1 MRKIILLL
9 LFHICG
15 VAYAQTTVTG
25 RVTTAK
31 EGIPLPGV
39 SVIVKGMSVG
49 TTTDAQGQYS
59 LKVPEEGNTLRFS
72 FIGFITQDAPINNRA
87 VIDIKLAEDTKK
99 LEEVV
104 VIGYGTQKRS
114 ELTGAIS
121 SVSPEK
127 ITETPVLRVEQ
138 ALQGRVTGVQVAN
151 VSGQPGDA
159 PTVRIR
165 GIGTSGSAA
174 PLYIVDGF
182 PVGGIDYLNPN
193 DIESMEVLKD
203 AASAAIYGARAANGV
218 VLIKTKSGSKDGK
231 MHVSYDGYV
240 GIQNPWKK
248 LDLLN
253 AREYAIMMN
262 EGAANAGV
270 TPLFQDVNQY
280 TNGTDWQDALFG
292 KNEKIMNHQIAV
304 SGNNDKTAYYTNF
317 SYFDQNGIVGGDK
330 SNFKRYTLR
339 LNADNEVSKFLKV
352 GTNLAYTNINR
363 KAIDPNQEFGGLLSN
378 AINLDP
384 ITPVFETDADRL
396 ASSLYASP
404 NIIRDANGNVY
415 GISPYVAQE
424 VVNPLAR
431 LAILNGNTEV
441 DKLVANAY
449 ADITITNGLTYRST
463 FGIDLAYVTND
474 NFVPRFYLNSAQKN
488 ANSLVSK
495 ETIKYYTWQ
504 AENVLNYNKT
514 FDRHNIGLTLGTTAL
529 KSEADNVFAS
539 KTGLVTNNPDMAYLN
554 LATDANGA
562 QVGGYYGNNAL
573 LSFFGRANYNFDGK
587 YLLSGILRRDGSS
600 RFGRERQ
607 FATFP
612 SVSAGWVISEEDFF
626 PEQNLLN
633 FAKLRASWGQNGN
646 ENIGNYTWASVI
658 GVGRGYTFFPGEEGY
673 TSGASP
679 VKVANPYL
687 EWETSEQTDF
697 GLDLYFFNSRLALE
711 ADYYIKTT
719 KGLLVDAPIPGTVGN
734 NAPTVNGGEVRNR
747 GLELSLTYSGEL
759 NDFSYSTSLNGS
771 FNKNEVLSINN
782 AEEVLIGSSF
792 ATYGIVSRSI
802 PGQPFGYF
810 WGYKTDGIF
819 QNQEEVASYK
829 NSEGALLQPNA
840 QPGDIRFKDLNGD
853 GIINDEDRTN
863 IGNPTPKVVMGYNL
877 DLKYKNFDLSAF
889 FSGAFGQQIFN
900 GTRRH
905 DLITSNM
912 QTKFLNRWTGE
923 GTSDKYPRF
932 TWSDTNG
939 NYTRISDIYVEDG
952 DYVRLK
958 TLQLGYNFSNDVL
971 SKIHLTKVRVYVSG
985 DNLLT
990 LTKYTG
996 FDPEIGARST
1006 LDIGVDRGIYPQA
1019 RIFRVGL
1026 NATF

>member
-9 LFHICG
+9 LLQLYG

-39 SVIVKGMSVG
+39 SVVVKGMSVG

-59 LKVPEEGNTLRFS
+59 LKVPDNGNTLRFS
-72 FIGFITQDAPINNRA
+72 FIGYISQDVPINNRS
-87 VIDIKLAEDTKK
+87 VIDIKLAENTKM

-104 VIGYGTQKRS
+104 VVGYGTQRRS

-121 SVSPEK
+121 SVRPEE

-159 PTVRIR
+159 PTVLIR
-165 GIGTSGSAA
+165 GIGTSGNAA

-182 PVGGIDYLNPN
+182 PVGGIDFLNPN

-203 AASAAIYGARAANGV
+203 AASSAIYGARAANGV

-231 MHVSYDGYV
+231 MRVSYEGYV

-248 LDLLN
+248 LDLLD

-262 EGAANAGV
+262 EGAANANL
-270 TPLFQDVNQY
+270 TPLFPNAN
-280 TNGTDWQDALFG
+280 TLTGGTDWQSALFG
-292 KNEKIMNHQIAV
+292 ENEKIMNHQVAV
-304 SGNNDKTAYYTNF
+304 SGGNEKTSYYSNF
-317 SYFDQNGIVGGDK
+317 SFFDQNGIVGGDK

-339 LNADNEVSKFLKV
+339 LNADNQVKSFLKV

-363 KAIDPNQEFGGLLSN
+363 RAIDPNQEFGGLLNN

-384 ITPVFETDADRL
+384 LTPIFETDPAKL
-396 ASSLYASP
+396 NSSTYASP
-404 NIIRDANGNVY
+404 YIVRDPNGNVY

-431 LAILNGNTEV
+431 LAMLNGTTKV

-449 ADITITNGLTYRST
+449 ADIEFLKNFTFRSS
-463 FGIDLAYVTND
+463 FGVDLAYVTNN
-474 NFVPRFYLNSAQKN
+474 NFNPRFYLNSAQKN
-488 ANSLVSK
+488 TNSLVSK

-504 AENVLNYNKT
+504 AENVLNYNKA
-514 FDRHNIGLTLGTTAL
+514 FGNHNVGVTLGTTAL

-539 KTGLVTNNPDMAYLN
+539 KTGLVTNDPAMAYLN

-562 QVGGYYGNNAL
+562 QVGGFFGENAL
-573 LSFFGRANYNFDGK
+573 LSFFGRVNYNYNEK

-612 SVSAGWVISEEDFF
+612 SISAGWIISNESFF
-626 PEQNLLN
+626 PEQSVVN

-658 GVGRGYTFFPGEEGY
+658 GVGRGYTFFDGDERY
-673 TSGASP
+673 VSGASP
-679 VKVANPYL
+679 VKVANPFL
-687 EWETSEQTDF
+687 EWETSEQSNI
-697 GLDLYFFNSRLALE
+697 GLDLYFFNSRLSLE

-719 KGLLVDAPIPGTVGN
+719 KGLLVEAPIPGTVGN
-734 NAPTVNGGEVRNR
+734 NPPTVNGGEVRNR
-747 GLELSLTYSGEL
+747 GIELALGYNGSI
-759 NDFSYSTSLNGS
+759 NDFSYRTSINGS
-771 FNKNEVLSINN
+771 FNRNEVISINN
-782 AEEVLIGSSF
+782 AEGVLIGANF

-802 PGQPFGYF
+802 PGQPFAYF
-810 WGYKTDGIF
+810 WGFETDGIF
-819 QNQEEVASYK
+819 QNAEEVASYK
-829 NSEGALLQPNA
+829 NASGALLQPNA

-853 GIINDEDRTN
+853 GVISDADRTN
-863 IGNPTPKVVMGYNL
+863 IGNPTPKMVLGYNL

-889 FSGAFGQQIFN
+889 FNGAFGHQIFN

-905 DLITSNM
+905 DLVTSNM

-932 TWSDTNG
+932 TWNDTNG
-939 NYTRISDIYVEDG
+939 NYTRISDIYIEDG

-958 TLQLGYNFSNDVL
+958 TLQLGYNFSNSML
-971 SKIHLTKVRVYVSG
+971 SKIHLTNMRVYVSG

-990 LTKYTG
+990 FTEYTG
-996 FDPEIGARST
+996 FDPEIGARGT

>member
-9 LFHICG
+9 LFHLYG

-39 SVIVKGMSVG
+39 SVVVKGMPVG
-49 TTTDAQGQYS
+49 TTTDAQGVYS
-59 LKVPEEGNTLRFS
+59 LKVPEQGNTLQFS
-72 FIGFITQDAPINNRA
+72 FIGFIKQEVPINNRA
-87 VIDIKLAEDTKK
+87 VIDIKLAENTKK

-104 VIGYGTQKRS
+104 VIGYGTQRRS

-121 SVSPEK
+121 SVRPEE

-138 ALQGRVTGVQVAN
+138 ALQGRVAGVQVAN

-165 GIGTSGSAA
+165 GIGTPGSSD
-174 PLYIVDGF
+174 PLYIVDGL
-182 PVGGIDYLNPN
+182 PVGGLDYLNPN

-203 AASAAIYGARAANGV
+203 AASAAIYGSRAANGV

-240 GIQNPWKK
+240 GVQNPWKQ
-248 LDLLN
+248 LDLLD

-270 TPLFQDVNQY
+270 TPPYSDVSKF
-280 TNGTDWQDALFG
+280 TTTTDWQDELFG
-292 KNEKIMNHQIAV
+292 KNEKIMNHQVAV
-304 SGNNDKTAYYTNF
+304 SGGSDKTSFYTNF

-339 LNADNEVSKFLKV
+339 LNADNEVSKFLKI

-363 KAIDPNQEFGGLLSN
+363 RAIDPNQEFGGLLSN

-384 ITPVFETDADRL
+384 ITPVFETDPDRL
-396 ASSLYASP
+396 ASSLYTSP

-415 GISPYVAQE
+415 AISPYVAQE

-431 LAILNGNTEV
+431 LAILNGNTKV

-449 ADITITNGLTYRST
+449 ADINITSGLTYRST

-474 NFVPRFYLNSAQKN
+474 NFAPKFYLNSAQN
-488 ANSLVSK
+488 NDNSLVSK
-495 ETIKYYTWQ
+495 ERVKYYTWQ

-529 KSEADNVFAS
+529 KSQADNVFAS
-539 KTGLVTNNPDMAYLN
+539 NTGLVTSDPAMAYLN
-554 LATDANGA
+554 LATDADGA
-562 QVGGYYGNNAL
+562 RVGGWFGENAL
-573 LSFFGRANYNFDGK
+573 LSVFGRANYNYDGK
-587 YLLSGILRRDGSS
+587 YLLSGVIRRDGSS
-600 RFGRERQ
+600 RFGSENKY
-607 FATFP
+607 ATFP
-612 SVSAGWVISEEDFF
+612 SVSAGWVISEESFF
-626 PEQNLLN
+626 PEQNLVN

-646 ENIGNYTWASVI
+646 DRIGNYNWASVI

-673 TSGASP
+673 IGGASP
-679 VKVANPYL
+679 VQVANPFL
-687 EWETSEQTDF
+687 KWETSEQTDI
-697 GLDLYFFNSRLALE
+697 GLDLYLFNSRLAVE

-719 KGLLVDAPIPGTVGN
+719 KGLLVAAPIPGTVGN
-734 NAPTVNGGEVRNR
+734 NPPTVNGGEVRNK
-747 GLELSLTYSGEL
+747 GLELALTYSGEVG
-759 NDFSYSTSLNGS
+759 DFSYRTSINGS
-771 FNKNEVLSINN
+771 YNKNEVLSINN
-782 AEEVLIGSSF
+782 AEGVLLNSSF
-792 ATYGIVSRSI
+792 ATYGLVSRSI

-810 WGYKTDGIF
+810 WGLETDGIF
-819 QNQEEVASYK
+819 QTPEEVASYK
-829 NSEGALLQPNA
+829 NADGALIQPNA
-840 QPGDIRFKDLNGD
+840 QPGDIRFRDLNGD
-853 GIINDEDRTN
+853 GKINDEDRTN
-863 IGNPTPKVVMGYNL
+863 IGNPTPDVVLGYNL
-877 DLKYKNFDLSAF
+877 DLKYKNFDLGAF
-889 FSGAFGQQIFN
+889 FSGAFGHQIFN

-905 DLITSNM
+905 DLVTSNM
-912 QTKFLNRWTGE
+912 QTKYLNRWTGE

-932 TWSDTNG
+932 TWSDANG
-939 NYTRISDIYVEDG
+939 NYSRISDIYIEDG

-958 TLQLGYNFSNDVL
+958 TLQVGYSLSNNAL
-971 SKIHLTKVRVYVSG
+971 SKIHLTNLRVYVSG

-990 LTKYTG
+990 FTEYSG
-996 FDPEIGARST
+996 FDPEIGARNT
-1006 LDIGVDRGIYPQA
+1006 LDIGIDRGIYPQA

>member
-9 LFHICG
+9 LFHLYGI
-15 VAYAQTTVTG
+15 AYAQTTVTG
-25 RVTTAK
+25 RVTTAN

-39 SVIVKGMSVG
+39 SVVVKGTTVG
-49 TTTDAQGQYS
+49 TATDVNGNYS
-59 LKVPEEGNTLRFS
+59 LTLPEQANTLRFS
-72 FIGFITQDAPINNRA
+72 YIGFIAQEVAVDNRSVIN
-87 VIDIKLAEDTKK
+87 ILLEEDTKT

-104 VIGYGTQKRS
+104 VIGYGTQRRS

-121 SVSPEK
+121 SVKPEE
-127 ITETPVLRVEQ
+127 ITATPVLRIEQ

-159 PTVRIR
+159 PSVRIR

-231 MHVSYDGYV
+231 MSVTYEGYV

-248 LDLLN
+248 LDLLDS
-253 AREYAIMMN
+253 REYAIMMN

-270 TPLFQDVNQY
+270 TPLFSDVNQF
-280 TNGTDWQDALFG
+280 TTTTDWQDALFG

-304 SGNNDKTAYYTNF
+304 SGGSDKSSYYTNF

-339 LNADNEVSKFLKV
+339 LNADNEVSSFLKI

-363 KAIDPNQEFGGLLSN
+363 RAIDPNQEFGGLLSN

-384 ITPVFETDADRL
+384 ITPVFETDPDRL
-396 ASSLYASP
+396 GSSLYASP
-404 NIIRDANGNVY
+404 NIVKGPNGQVY

-431 LAILNGNTEV
+431 LAILNGKTRV
-441 DKLVANAY
+441 DKLVANAF
-449 ADITITNGLTYRST
+449 ADIKIASGLTYRST

-474 NFVPRFYLNSAQKN
+474 NFVPKFYLNSAQISE
-488 ANSLVSK
+488 NSLVSK

-514 FDRHNIGLTLGTTAL
+514 FDRHDIGLTLGTTAL
-529 KSEADNVFAS
+529 RSQADNVFAS
-539 KTGLVTNNPDMAYLN
+539 NTGLVTSNPAMAYLN
-554 LATDANGA
+554 LATDALGA
-562 QVGGYYGNNAL
+562 RVGGWYGENAL
-573 LSFFGRANYNFDGK
+573 LSFFGRANYSYDGR
-587 YLLSGILRRDGSS
+587 YLLSAILRRDGSS
-600 RFGRERQ
+600 RFGRENK

-612 SVSAGWVISEEDFF
+612 SVAAGWVISQESFF
-626 PEQNLLN
+626 PEQNLVN

-679 VKVANPYL
+679 VQVANPYL
-687 EWETSEQTDF
+687 QWETSEQTNI
-697 GLDLYFFNSRLALE
+697 GLDLYLFNSRLAVE

-719 KGLLVDAPIPGTVGN
+719 KGLLVNAPIPGTVGN
-734 NAPTVNGGEVRNR
+734 NPPTVNGGEVRNK
-747 GLELSLTYSGEL
+747 GLELSLTYSGDI

-792 ATYGIVSRSI
+792 ATYGIISRSI
-802 PGQPFGYF
+802 PGQPFAYF
-810 WGYKTDGIF
+810 WGFETDGIF
-819 QNQEEVASYK
+819 QNPEEVASYK
-829 NSEGALLQPNA
+829 NAEGALLQPNA
-840 QPGDIRFKDLNGD
+840 QPGDIRFRDLNSD
-853 GIINDEDRTN
+853 GVINDADRTN
-863 IGNPTPKVVMGYNL
+863 IGNPTPKMVLGYNL

-889 FSGAFGQQIFN
+889 FNGAFGHQIFN

-905 DLITSNM
+905 DLVTSNM

-932 TWSDTNG
+932 TWSDANG
-939 NYTRISDIYVEDG
+939 NYTRISDIYIENG

-958 TLQLGYNFSNDVL
+958 TLQVGYNFSGNAL
-971 SKIHLTKVRVYVSG
+971 SKIHLTKMRVYVSG

-990 LTKYTG
+990 LTEYTG
-996 FDPEIGARST
+996 FDPEIGARGT
-1006 LDIGVDRGIYPQA
+1006 LDIGVDRGVYPQA